1 MSAPVKLEADAIHVG
16 ILGGG
21 PWGLSLARAARR
33 AGSLTTLFSRR
44 HADEAVAAIRV
55 TTELG
60 QLAEASLIILAV
72 PSKMARPIAR
82 DLGDHLS
89 GAHLVVHGIRGLIGD
104 ELMTISQILR
114 EETPARRLGALGG
127 PVQASELS
135 DGRPS
140 AMVVGSEFD
149 DVTEAVRDAFDSE
162 WLHIHRTEDL
172 VGLEWASSLIG
183 CLSIGLGYAQARG
196 DVAPGLLA
204 ALISRAVDEATL
216 IAQAAG
222 ADENT
227 FYGLAGYGDLLASLS
242 LPDRPE
248 VVLGRELAGG
258 ASLEDAQQAAKLRIE
273 AIELVPRVAR
283 FARGRGVRCPIF
295 DALAAILEGRASAE
309 DVVRALFR

>member
-1 MSAPVKLEADAIHVG
+1 MWHHRLRPAPPSPSSRD
-16 ILGGG
+16 
-21 PWGLSLARAARR
+21 PARAARR

>member
-295 DALAAILEGRASAE
+295 DALAA
-309 DVVRALFR
+309 